1 MVTDHQTAQED
12 SSGVLVPDVRE
23 KLRRSG
29 YTLTSQRRAVLEA
42 LSRAK
47 GHPSAEDVYLIVK
60 RENPRVALGT
70 VYQALSVLE
79 EVGII
84 GSKHW
89 AESPTRYD
97 LNVEPHLDI
106 RCISCGE
113 VSEVPG
119 SHSAAWKSASATI
132 LLTGSP
138 ARRWSSRACA
148 LPASTASQQGLYP
161 EPAKSYPFDQRGV
174 AGNTGEA
181 IMSEDPRDK
190 AAALAEGMEAAGAL
204 IENLEQ
210 EVADLR
216 SDLDQAAVALKAAQ
230 EEVSSRAGALEEKE
244 RARVEAES
252 EVEDLRAEISALKQQ
267 HSDEQLLISNEHI
280 NELAEVRRRLEEQRQ
295 TDVDAASSG
304 SRLDTIK
311 EEFRREREALEARYR
326 EEIGALKTPPS
337 IGRSS

>member
-1 MVTDHQTAQED
+1 MISDIWHYGTPQHEKRRMINSGTGMVTDHQTAQED
-12 SSGVLVPDVRE
+12 TSGVLVPDVRE

-84 GSKHW
+84 SSKHW

-119 SHSAAWKSASATI
+119 
-132 LLTGSP
+132 
-138 ARRWSSRACA
+138 
-148 LPASTASQQGLYP
+148 
-161 EPAKSYPFDQRGV
+161 
-174 AGNTGEA
+174 
-181 IMSEDPRDK
+181 
-190 AAALAEGMEAAGAL
+190 
-204 IENLEQ
+204 
-210 EVADLR
+210 
-216 SDLDQAAVALKAAQ
+216 VALGGV
-230 EEVSSRAGALEEKE
+230 EERIRNNTPYRVTRAMMV
-244 RARVEAES
+244 VEGLCPACI
-252 EVEDLRAEISALKQQ
+252 D
-267 HSDEQLLISNEHI
+267 
-280 NELAEVRRRLEEQRQ
+280 
-295 TDVDAASSG
+295 G
-304 SRLDTIK
+304 
-311 EEFRREREALEARYR
+311 
-326 EEIGALKTPPS
+326 
-337 IGRSS
+337 